1 MQGRGG
7 RGGDSV
13 NGKTRARDRREIFSL
28 FFFSSFFFFLGTK
41 PLLTNLATP
50 PRYFSP
56 RNYFPL
62 LRISKL
68 VYTLYIDRL
77 TTTLKR
83 ISSPPLLYARI
94 IAIINISRAGGRGC
108 SVSEGG
114 YAPL

>member
-1 MQGRGG
+1 MQGGGG
-7 RGGDSV
+7 RGGVVILLTEKRGRGTGGRFFLS
-13 NGKTRARDRREIFSL
+13 FSFL
-28 FFFSSFFFFLGTK
+28 PFFFRNE

-77 TTTLKR
+77 TTLKR
-83 ISSPPLLYARI
+83 ISSPPSSIRTYYCDYKYF
-94 IAIINISRAGGRGC
+94 SGRR
-108 SVSEGG
+108 
-114 YAPL
+114 